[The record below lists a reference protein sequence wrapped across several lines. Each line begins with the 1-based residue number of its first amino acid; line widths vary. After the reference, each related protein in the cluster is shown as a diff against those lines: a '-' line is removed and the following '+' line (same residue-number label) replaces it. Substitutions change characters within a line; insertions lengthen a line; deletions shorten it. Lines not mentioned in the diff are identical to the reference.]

1 MVMEKPRPG
10 ASGRTRPHRSETRR
24 RVLDAAFEVFVDRG
38 IAASSINDVAE
49 AAGLTK
55 GAVYS
60 NFAGKDD
67 LVLTLMTEHAESR
80 LTAGLVGFA
89 EAQNPE
95 AALATAGAAL
105 VRELRA
111 DAGWHRLLAE
121 YFAMAQ
127 HDPVLRDALRDRR
140 RAARIAV
147 AIELSKLADLF
158 GGALPLPP
166 EELALVLFALSN
178 GVGVESGIDPEAVPD
193 DLLARVLALIFAGPI
208 DELRTRTSAS

>member
-1 MVMEKPRPG
+1 MAVEKTPPG
-10 ASGRTRPHRSETRR
+10 TSRRTRPQRSETRR
-24 RVLDAAFEVFVDRG
+24 RVLDAAFEVFVERG
-38 IAASSINDVAE
+38 ISATSMNDVAE

-80 LTAGLVGFA
+80 LTAGLAGFA
-89 EAQNPE
+89 EAQDPE

-127 HDPVLRDALRDRR
+127 HDAALRDALRERR

-147 AIELSKLADLF
+147 ATELSKLAGLF
-158 GGALPLPP
+158 GGTLPLPP
-166 EELALVLFALSN
+166 EELAVVLFALSN

-208 DELRTRTSAS
+208 ETLRATSSVT